1 VLEGHSS
8 VSAQNWIISTPA
20 KKMTFFGGLA
30 AMKPGID
37 GIAVT
42 PDGLWLAYGAMSH
55 DTLYRVPT
63 AALLNSSLD
72 DAAIASKVEALG
84 RKPLSDG
91 LSADVEGGVWI
102 TDVEHGAVLR
112 MAPDGTLQT
121 WVETPR
127 IRWADALSF
136 GPDGWLYLADS
147 AIPDQVMRSKRHIAS
162 QAPYFIF
169 RFRPGVEG
177 VPGH

>member
-1 VLEGHSS
+1 
-8 VSAQNWIISTPA
+8 
-20 KKMTFFGGLA
+20 MTR
-30 AMKPGID
+30 P
-37 GIAVT
+37 
-42 PDGLWLAYGAMSH
+42 
-55 DTLYRVPT
+55 
-63 AALLNSSLD
+63 LLG
-72 DAAIASKVEALG
+72 VESLG

-91 LSADVEGGVWI
+91 LSADFEGGIWI

-112 MAPDGTLQT
+112 MAPDGTLET
-121 WVETPR
+121 WIKTPR

-169 RFRPGVEG
+169 RFRPGVAG
-177 VPGH
+177 VPGHS

>member
-1 VLEGHSS
+1 
-8 VSAQNWIISTPA
+8 
-20 KKMTFFGGLA
+20 
-30 AMKPGID
+30 MKPGID

-63 AALLNSSLD
+63 AALLNNSLSD
-72 DAAIASKVEALG
+72 GAVASRVEALG

-91 LSADVEGGVWI
+91 LSADVDGGVWI

-112 MAPDGTLQT
+112 MAPDGTLET
-121 WVETPR
+121 WVKDPR

-147 AIPDQVMRSKRHIAS
+147 AIPDQVMRSKSHIAS

-169 RFRPGVEG
+169 RFRPGIEG

>member
-1 VLEGHSS
+1 
-8 VSAQNWIISTPA
+8 
-20 KKMTFFGGLA
+20 
-30 AMKPGID
+30 MKPGID
-37 GIAVT
+37 GIAIST
-42 PDGLWLAYGAMSH
+42 DGRWLAYGAMSH
-55 DTLYRVPT
+55 DTLFRVST
-63 AALLNSSLD
+63 AAVLD
-72 DAAIASKVEALG
+72 PSATPRVEALG
-84 RKPLSDG
+84 HKPLSDG
-91 LSADVEGGVWI
+91 LSADLDGGIWI

-112 MAPDGTLQT
+112 RAPNGRLET
-121 WVETPR
+121 WVEDPR

-162 QAPYFIF
+162 QGPYFIF